1 MAMDVQEDSDEPI
14 AAINFIPMIDIS
26 LVLLIIFMVA
36 TTFVSVTGIDLKLP
50 KASTAKSA
58 ESKTVSVQLNKVGKD
73 ELDVIEGKGPVEV
86 ARELNALVRGE
97 LPVYLLA
104 DFGNFAFKRC
114 ILGAPRLVPA
124 RQLVLQAL
132 KLVLKLNQ
140 GTLKLKRMLN
150 WTHTALT

>member
-58 ESKTVSVQLNKVGKD
+58 ESKTVSVQLNMQKD
-73 ELDVIEGKGPVEV
+73 VF
-86 ARELNALVRGE
+86 LNGE
-97 LPVYLLA
+97 KTSWDSLKA
-104 DFGNFAFKRC
+104 GITA
-114 ILGAPRLVPA
+114 
-124 RQLVLQAL
+124 
-132 KLVLKLNQ
+132 KLVGTKDRAVVINIDRGVEYGAAVKLMDIVNQ
-140 GTLKLKRMLN
+140 
-150 WTHTALT
+150 